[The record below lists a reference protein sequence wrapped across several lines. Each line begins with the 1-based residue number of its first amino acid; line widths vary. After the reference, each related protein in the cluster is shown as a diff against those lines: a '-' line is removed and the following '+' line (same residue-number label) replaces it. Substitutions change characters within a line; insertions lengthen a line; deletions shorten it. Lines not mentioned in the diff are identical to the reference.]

1 MYLNSGSSPK
11 CVDEFTSIEASSAA
25 RSRIPGSLFQR
36 FPSPGRA
43 GRAVRQGGIPNAAR
57 ESANTLRGHRAEPTQ
72 NFSPAGRGG
81 AAVCVRHLLRL
92 RIADSCQVFG
102 SRKTHKIP
110 VRECLQRQNIE
121 KSSTRFGED
130 PKNILLKPGLALGY
144 KRRLPHPMGREPA
157 LGHRTPD
164 RDCVADTRVHTALTA
179 DEQFSVKSK

>member
-1 MYLNSGSSPK
+1 MRSVCHRSFASRRMPTNDIVIPQIISGSSPK

-25 RSRIPGSLFQR
+25 RSRIPGSLFER

-57 ESANTLRGHRAEPTQ
+57 ESANTLRGHKAEPTQ

-102 SRKTHKIP
+102 SRKTHKTP
-110 VRECLQRQNIE
+110 VREGLQRQNIE

-130 PKNILLKPGLALGY
+130 PII
-144 KRRLPHPMGREPA
+144 
-157 LGHRTPD
+157 
-164 RDCVADTRVHTALTA
+164 
-179 DEQFSVKSK
+179 